1 MSGRDSVI
9 DISSS
14 PEPPAWRP
22 PASQNLSGKSFHF
35 GGIWATMS
43 TDHARE
49 LCRANGGCVFGQL
62 RIIIERIEF
71 SYRSIVAPC
80 SKPTYVV
87 VGARSPPSTFES
99 AKKMGKQVLTEL
111 QYIALVLGES
121 VSSSQSPAQAGQKR
135 PAEAEAGPSKP
146 SKARKSDPG
155 PGRPPAP
162 DFPRIGNF
170 LYDGEI
176 RLEKK
181 MLKAYDCGGPVF
193 KAMRGK
199 NPVDLLQ
206 KFEDWL
212 PDDLQYHHKI
222 MSFPG

>member
-49 LCRANGGCVFGQL
+49 LCRANGG
-62 RIIIERIEF
+62 
-71 SYRSIVAPC
+71 SIVAPS

-155 PGRPPAP
+155 PGLPPAP

-181 MLKAYDCGGPVF
+181 MLMAYDCGGPVF